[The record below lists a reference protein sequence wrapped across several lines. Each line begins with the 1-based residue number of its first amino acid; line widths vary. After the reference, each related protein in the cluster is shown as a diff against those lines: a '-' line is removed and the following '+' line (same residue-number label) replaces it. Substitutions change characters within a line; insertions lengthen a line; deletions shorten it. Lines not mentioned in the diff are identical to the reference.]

1 MADVLKNFNPVS
13 DFAIKEM
20 GTGAA
25 VVLGK
30 LIRLSNIHGN
40 DTFSYDD
47 KMLASDSGYSR
58 TSIIKYK
65 KKLSDGG
72 YIETKSGY
80 KLPTIYTLNYDK
92 ISSLYNGENI
102 SAQAQLPKAVVE
114 KKIKKEVEITSMDNM
129 VEELFS
135 KEFEEGLFNLFKQFP
150 ITLPEKP
157 VEEVKSMD
165 KTEEEKEPEDTL
177 FKQAKP
183 FLSEAAVQKL
193 LQYPWKDREII
204 MGEANRYASR
214 AVGYGYGH
222 NASEFI
228 EQFGVG

>member
-1 MADVLKNFNPVS
+1 MTDIFKNFNPVS

-47 KMLASDSGYSR
+47 KRLASDSGYSR
-58 TSIIKYK
+58 TSILKYK

-80 KLPTIYTLNYDK
+80 KVPTIYTLNFDK
-92 ISSLYNGENI
+92 ISSLYNGE
-102 SAQAQLPKAVVE
+102 SVLVQPSKVE
-114 KKIKKEVEITSMDNM
+114 IKKKVKEDKEIKSMANT
-129 VEELFS
+129 VIESFS
-135 KEFEEGLFNLFKQFP
+135 KEFEDELFNLFKQFP

-157 VEEVKSMD
+157 IKEIKSMD
-165 KTEEEKEPEDTL
+165 IKQTEEEEPEDSL

-183 FLSEAAVQKL
+183 FLTEAAVQKL
-193 LQYPWKDREII
+193 LKFPWKDREII
-204 MGEANRYASR
+204 MGEANRYASK

-222 NASEFI
+222 NVSEFI